1 VVSPYNLT
9 ACFGP
14 GCEWDAALVGMP
26 VVISPRVNPPT
37 GRVMAERACVVF
49 FWFRHSV
56 QCRSILAIDG
66 VGADMAPAKRERPGG
81 GSVKILVTG
90 AEGFIG
96 SHIVEGLCEAG
107 HDVTAYVLYNS
118 FGKAGWL
125 DSPGFQAKGQLQ
137 VVAGDVRDADSIQA
151 AMGGQDVVVHLAAL
165 IAIPYSYQAPR
176 SYMETNV
183 IGTMNVIEAARRVG
197 VSRVVHTSTSE
208 VYGTAQ
214 YVPIDEKHPLVGQSP
229 YSASKIGA
237 DQVAHSY
244 WSSFGVPVTT
254 VRPFNTYGP
263 RQSQR
268 AFIPS
273 VIVQMLSGVESI
285 SLGSL
290 SPTRDLTFVTD
301 TAEGFRVVAEGV
313 GGLGEVFNMGS
324 GFEISMG
331 EVVDML
337 SEISGRKVAVTED
350 PARVRPENSEVER
363 LWSDSSKIEGACGW
377 KPSHEG
383 RDGLYR
389 GLEKTYRWFRDN
401 SNEAG
406 YDAKRYVV

>member
-1 VVSPYNLT
+1 MR
-9 ACFGP
+9 F
-14 GCEWDAALVGMP
+14 
-26 VVISPRVNPPT
+26 
-37 GRVMAERACVVF
+37 
-49 FWFRHSV
+49 
-56 QCRSILAIDG
+56 
-66 VGADMAPAKRERPGG
+66 
-81 GSVKILVTG
+81 LVTG
-90 AEGFIG
+90 GEGFIG
-96 SHIVEGLCEAG
+96 SHVVQALRQEGHG
-107 HDVTAYVLYNS
+107 VTVFALYNS
-118 FGKAGWL
+118 FGQSGWL
-125 DSPGFQAKGQLQ
+125 DGNDFEPKNDIRIIS
-137 VVAGDVRDADSIQA
+137 GDVRDADSLQS
-151 AMGGQDVVVHLAAL
+151 AMGGHDIVIHLAAL

-176 SYMETNV
+176 SYIETNV
-183 IGTMNVIEAARRVG
+183 IGTMNVMEAARRAG

-214 YVPIDEKHPLVGQSP
+214 YVPIDETHPLVGQSP

-273 VIVQMLSGVESI
+273 VIVQLLSGAESI

-301 TAEGFRVVAEGV
+301 TAEGFRAVAEGTS
-313 GGLGEVFNMGS
+313 GLGEVFNLGS

-337 SEISGRKVAVTED
+337 SEISGRNVTVTED

-363 LWSDSSKIEGACGW
+363 LWSDSSKIETAFGW
-377 KPSHEG
+377 KPAHAG

-389 GLEKTYRWFRDN
+389 GLEKTYAWFRDN

-406 YDAKRYVV
+406 YDPKRYVV

>member
-1 VVSPYNLT
+1 MKVL
-9 ACFGP
+9 
-14 GCEWDAALVGMP
+14 
-26 VVISPRVNPPT
+26 I
-37 GRVMAERACVVF
+37 
-49 FWFRHSV
+49 
-56 QCRSILAIDG
+56 
-66 VGADMAPAKRERPGG
+66 
-81 GSVKILVTG
+81 TG

-96 SHIVEGLCEAG
+96 SHVSEALSATG
-107 HDVTAYVLYNS
+107 HELTLLALYNS
-118 FGKAGWL
+118 FGTAGWL
-125 DSPGFQAKGQLQ
+125 GNLGAPNQKDARVIL
-137 VVAGDVRDADSIQA
+137 GDVRDADFLQKAVEGHDI
-151 AMGGQDVVVHLAAL
+151 VIHLAAL

-176 SYMETNV
+176 SYIESNV
-183 IGTMNVIEAARRVG
+183 IGTLNVIEAARRAG

-214 YVPIDEKHPLVGQSP
+214 YVPIDERHPLVGQSP

-237 DQVAHSY
+237 DQIAHSY

-273 VIVQMLSGVESI
+273 VIVQLLSGVDSL

-290 SPTRDLTFVTD
+290 SPTRDLTFVKD
-301 TAEGFRVVAEGV
+301 TAEGFRAAAEGT
-313 GGLGEVFNMGS
+313 GGLGEVFNVGS

-331 EVVDML
+331 EVVEML
-337 SEISGRKVAVTED
+337 SEISGRKVSVTED

-363 LWSDSSKIEGACGW
+363 LWSDSSKIEKAFGW
-377 KPSHEG
+377 KPAHAG

-389 GLEKTYRWFRDN
+389 GLEQTYAWFRDN
-401 SNEAG
+401 SNKAG

>member
-1 VVSPYNLT
+1 MK
-9 ACFGP
+9 AF
-14 GCEWDAALVGMP
+14 
-26 VVISPRVNPPT
+26 I
-37 GRVMAERACVVF
+37 
-49 FWFRHSV
+49 
-56 QCRSILAIDG
+56 
-66 VGADMAPAKRERPGG
+66 
-81 GSVKILVTG
+81 TG

-96 SHIVEGLCEAG
+96 SHLTTSLLADG
-107 HDVTAYVLYNS
+107 HEVTAYTLYNS

-125 DSPGFQAKGQLQ
+125 DAEDFQARNQLQ
-137 VVAGDVRDADSIQA
+137 VIAGDIRDADSLQSAIA
-151 AMGGQDVVVHLAAL
+151 GQDVVLHLAAL

-176 SYMETNV
+176 SYFETNV
-183 IGTMNVIEAARRVG
+183 IGTMNVMEAARRTG

-273 VIVQMLSGVESI
+273 VIVQLLSGAESI

-290 SPTRDLTFVTD
+290 SPTRDLTFVSD
-301 TAEGFRVVAEGV
+301 TVEGFLAVAEGT

-337 SEISGRKVAVTED
+337 CEISGRKVAVTED

-363 LWSDSSKIEGACGW
+363 LWSDSSKIETAFGW
-377 KPSHEG
+377 KPAHAG
-383 RDGLYR
+383 LDGLYR
-389 GLEKTYRWFRDN
+389 GLDKTYAWFRDN
-401 SNEAG
+401 PNEVG

>member
-1 VVSPYNLT
+1 MKV
-9 ACFGP
+9 
-14 GCEWDAALVGMP
+14 
-26 VVISPRVNPPT
+26 
-37 GRVMAERACVVF
+37 
-49 FWFRHSV
+49 
-56 QCRSILAIDG
+56 
-66 VGADMAPAKRERPGG
+66 
-81 GSVKILVTG
+81 LVTG

-96 SHIVEGLCEAG
+96 SQIVEGLHGAG

-118 FGKAGWL
+118 FGTAGWL
-125 DSPGFQAKGQLQ
+125 DHHGFPVGEDFRVIL
-137 VVAGDVRDADSIQA
+137 GDVRDSDSLQS
-151 AMGGQDVVVHLAAL
+151 AMAGHDVVIHLAAL

-176 SYMETNV
+176 SYIETNV
-183 IGTMNVIEAARRVG
+183 IGTMNVMEAARRAG
-197 VSRVVHTSTSE
+197 VARVVHTSTSE

-273 VIVQMLSGVESI
+273 VIVQLLSGAESI

-290 SPTRDLTFVTD
+290 SPTRDLTFVAD
-301 TAEGFRVVAEGV
+301 TAEGFRAVAEGT

-331 EVVDML
+331 EVVEML

-363 LWSDSSKIEGACGW
+363 LWSDSSKIETAFGW
-377 KPSHEG
+377 KPAHAG

-389 GLEKTYRWFRDN
+389 GLEKTYAWFRDN

>member
-1 VVSPYNLT
+1 
-9 ACFGP
+9 
-14 GCEWDAALVGMP
+14 M
-26 VVISPRVNPPT
+26 
-37 GRVMAERACVVF
+37 RAF
-49 FWFRHSV
+49 
-56 QCRSILAIDG
+56 
-66 VGADMAPAKRERPGG
+66 
-81 GSVKILVTG
+81 VTG
-90 AEGFIG
+90 AEGFLG
-96 SHIVEGLCEAG
+96 SHLSSTLLAAN
-107 HDVTAYVLYNS
+107 HSVTAYSLYNS
-118 FGKAGWL
+118 FGTAGWL
-125 DSPGFQAKGQLQ
+125 DRPDFSANEQMQ
-137 VVAGDVRDADSIQA
+137 VVPGDVRDADSVQA
-151 AMGGQDVVVHLAAL
+151 AMAGHDVVIHLAAL

-176 SYMETNV
+176 SYIETNM
-183 IGTMNVIEAARRVG
+183 IGTMNVMEAARRAG
-197 VSRVVHTSTSE
+197 VPRVVHTSTSE

-268 AFIPS
+268 AFVPS
-273 VIVQMLSGVESI
+273 VIVQLLSGAESI

-301 TAEGFRVVAEGV
+301 TAEGFRAVAEGT

-331 EVVDML
+331 EVVEML
-337 SEISGRKVAVTED
+337 CEISGRKVAVTED
-350 PARVRPENSEVER
+350 PARVRPGNSEVER
-363 LWSDSSKIEGACGW
+363 LWSDSSKIESAFGW
-377 KPSHEG
+377 TPSHAG

-389 GLEKTYRWFRDN
+389 GLEKTYAWFRDN

-406 YDAKRYVV
+406 YNAKRYVV

>member
-1 VVSPYNLT
+1 MT
-9 ACFGP
+9 
-14 GCEWDAALVGMP
+14 E
-26 VVISPRVNPPT
+26 
-37 GRVMAERACVVF
+37 VF
-49 FWFRHSV
+49 
-56 QCRSILAIDG
+56 LN
-66 VGADMAPAKRERPGG
+66 
-81 GSVKILVTG
+81 
-90 AEGFIG
+90 
-96 SHIVEGLCEAG
+96 AG
-107 HDVTAYVLYNS
+107 HDVTVYALYNS
-118 FGKAGWL
+118 FGSAGWL
-125 DSPGFQAKGQLQ
+125 DHSSFNARSHARIVP
-137 VVAGDVRDADSIQA
+137 GDVRDADSVQA
-151 AMGGQDVVVHLAAL
+151 AMVGHDIVIHLAAL

-176 SYMETNV
+176 SYLETNV
-183 IGTMNVIEAARRVG
+183 MGTLNVMEAARRAG

-244 WSSFGVPVTT
+244 WSSFGLPVTT

-273 VIVQMLSGVESI
+273 VIVQLLAGAESL

-301 TAEGFRVVAEGV
+301 TAEGFRAVAEGT

-331 EVVDML
+331 EVVEML
-337 SEISGRKVAVTED
+337 SAISGRKVSVTED

-363 LWSDSSKIEGACGW
+363 LWSDSSKIQRTFDWNPDHA
-377 KPSHEG
+377 G
-383 RDGLYR
+383 RDGLYS
-389 GLEKTYRWFRDN
+389 GLEKAYAWFRDN
-401 SNEAG
+401 SNQVG
-406 YDAKRYVV
+406 YDPKRYVV

>member
-1 VVSPYNLT
+1 
-9 ACFGP
+9 
-14 GCEWDAALVGMP
+14 M
-26 VVISPRVNPPT
+26 
-37 GRVMAERACVVF
+37 
-49 FWFRHSV
+49 
-56 QCRSILAIDG
+56 G
-66 VGADMAPAKRERPGG
+66 V
-81 GSVKILVTG
+81 LVTG
-90 AEGFIG
+90 GEGFIG
-96 SHIVEGLCEAG
+96 SHLLDELSNSG

-118 FGKAGWL
+118 FGTAGLL
-125 DSPGFQAKGQLQ
+125 DQRSFLGREDIQ
-137 VVAGDVRDADSIQA
+137 VVLGDVRDADSLQS
-151 AMGGQDVVVHLAAL
+151 AMAGHDVVIHLAAL

-176 SYMETNV
+176 SYLETNV
-183 IGTMNVIEAARRVG
+183 IGTMNVMEAARRAG

-263 RQSQR
+263 GQSQR

-273 VIVQMLSGVESI
+273 VIVQLLSGAESI

-301 TAEGFRVVAEGV
+301 TAEGFRAVAEGT

-324 GFEISMG
+324 GFEIPMG
-331 EVVDML
+331 EVVGML
-337 SEISGRKVAVTED
+337 SEISGRKVGVTED

-363 LWSDSSKIEGACGW
+363 LWSDSSKIESAFGW
-377 KPSHEG
+377 KPSHAG

-389 GLEKTYRWFRDN
+389 GLEKTYAWFREN
-401 SNEAG
+401 ANEAG

>member
-1 VVSPYNLT
+1 
-9 ACFGP
+9 
-14 GCEWDAALVGMP
+14 M
-26 VVISPRVNPPT
+26 
-37 GRVMAERACVVF
+37 
-49 FWFRHSV
+49 
-56 QCRSILAIDG
+56 
-66 VGADMAPAKRERPGG
+66 
-81 GSVKILVTG
+81 TG

-96 SHIVEGLCEAG
+96 SHLVESLRAAG
-107 HDVTAYVLYNS
+107 HEVVAYILYNS
-118 FGKAGWL
+118 FGTSGWL
-125 DSPGFQAKGQLQ
+125 GRDDVATTEEIRII
-137 VVAGDVRDADSIQA
+137 AGDVRDADSLQSAFAGHDAVI
-151 AMGGQDVVVHLAAL
+151 HLGAL

-176 SYMETNV
+176 SYIETNV
-183 IGTMNVIEAARRVG
+183 IGTMNVMEAARRAG

-273 VIVQMLSGVESI
+273 VIVQLLSGVESI

-301 TAEGFRVVAEGV
+301 TAEGFRTVAEGT

-337 SEISGRKVAVTED
+337 CEISGRKVAVTED

-363 LWSDSSKIEGACGW
+363 LWSDSSKIESAFGW
-377 KPSHEG
+377 KPAHAG

-389 GLEKTYRWFRDN
+389 GLEKTYAWFRNN
-401 SNEAG
+401 SNDAG

>member
-1 VVSPYNLT
+1 MRV
-9 ACFGP
+9 F
-14 GCEWDAALVGMP
+14 
-26 VVISPRVNPPT
+26 IS
-37 GRVMAERACVVF
+37 
-49 FWFRHSV
+49 
-56 QCRSILAIDG
+56 
-66 VGADMAPAKRERPGG
+66 
-81 GSVKILVTG
+81 G

-96 SHIVEGLCEAG
+96 SHVVAELAAAGCE
-107 HDVTAYVLYNS
+107 VTAYSLYNS
-118 FGKAGWL
+118 FGTAGWL
-125 DSPGFQAKGQLQ
+125 DHPGFLDRGAIR
-137 VVAGDVRDADSIQA
+137 VVHGDVRDADSLQS
-151 AMGGQDVVVHLAAL
+151 AMAGHDVVIHLAAL

-176 SYMETNV
+176 SYIETNV
-183 IGTMNVIEAARRVG
+183 IGTLNVMEAARRAG
-197 VSRVVHTSTSE
+197 VPRVVHTSTSE
-208 VYGTAQ
+208 VYGSAQ

-237 DQVAHSY
+237 DQIAHSY

-273 VIVQMLSGVESI
+273 AIVQLLSGAETI

-301 TAEGFRVVAEGV
+301 TAEGFRAVAEGT

-331 EVVDML
+331 EVVEML
-337 SEISGRKVAVTED
+337 CEISGRKVAVTED
-350 PARVRPENSEVER
+350 PARVRPESSEVER
-363 LWSDSSKIEGACGW
+363 LWSDSSKIETAFGW
-377 KPSHEG
+377 KPAHAA

-389 GLEKTYRWFRDN
+389 GLEKTYAWFRDN

>member
-1 VVSPYNLT
+1 MKV
-9 ACFGP
+9 
-14 GCEWDAALVGMP
+14 
-26 VVISPRVNPPT
+26 
-37 GRVMAERACVVF
+37 
-49 FWFRHSV
+49 
-56 QCRSILAIDG
+56 
-66 VGADMAPAKRERPGG
+66 
-81 GSVKILVTG
+81 LVTG

-96 SHIVEGLCEAG
+96 SHVVETLLSSG
-107 HDVTAYVLYNS
+107 HGVSSYVLYNS
-118 FGKAGWL
+118 FGVAGWL
-125 DSPGFQAKGQLQ
+125 DHASFSARHDVPVTF
-137 VVAGDVRDADSIQA
+137 GDIRDADSLQA
-151 AMGGQDVVVHLAAL
+151 AMAGHDIVIHLAAL

-176 SYMETNV
+176 SYVETNV
-183 IGTMNVIEAARRVG
+183 IGSMNVMEAARRAG

-214 YVPIDEKHPLVGQSP
+214 YIPIDEKHPLVGQSP

-237 DQVAHSY
+237 DQIAHSY
-244 WSSFGVPVTT
+244 WASFGVPVTT

-273 VIVQMLSGVESI
+273 VIVQLLSGAESI

-290 SPTRDLTFVTD
+290 SPTRDLTFVAD
-301 TAEGFRVVAEGV
+301 TAAGFRAVAEGA

-331 EVVDML
+331 EVVEML
-337 SEISGRKVAVTED
+337 CEISGRKVAVTED
-350 PARVRPENSEVER
+350 PARVRPENSEVGR
-363 LWSDSSKIEGACGW
+363 LWSDSSKIETAFGW
-377 KPSHEG
+377 QPAHAG

-389 GLEKTYRWFRDN
+389 GLEKTYAWFRDN

>member
-1 VVSPYNLT
+1 LKVL
-9 ACFGP
+9 
-14 GCEWDAALVGMP
+14 
-26 VVISPRVNPPT
+26 I
-37 GRVMAERACVVF
+37 
-49 FWFRHSV
+49 
-56 QCRSILAIDG
+56 
-66 VGADMAPAKRERPGG
+66 
-81 GSVKILVTG
+81 TG

-96 SHIVEGLCEAG
+96 SHVSEALSATG
-107 HDVTAYVLYNS
+107 HELTLLALYNS
-118 FGKAGWL
+118 FGTAGWL
-125 DSPGFQAKGQLQ
+125 GNLGVPNQKDAR
-137 VVAGDVRDADSIQA
+137 VIMGDVRDADFLQKAVEGHDI
-151 AMGGQDVVVHLAAL
+151 VIHLAAL

-176 SYMETNV
+176 SYVETNV
-183 IGTMNVIEAARRVG
+183 IGTMNVMEAARRAG

-237 DQVAHSY
+237 DQIAHSY

-273 VIVQMLSGVESI
+273 VIVQLLSGADSI

-290 SPTRDLTFVTD
+290 SPTRDLTFVAD
-301 TAEGFRVVAEGV
+301 TAEGFRAAAEGT

-331 EVVDML
+331 EVVEML
-337 SEISGRKVAVTED
+337 SEISGRKVSVTED

-363 LWSDSSKIEGACGW
+363 LWSDSSKIENAFGW
-377 KPSHEG
+377 KPAHAG
-383 RDGLYR
+383 GDGLYR
-389 GLEKTYRWFRDN
+389 GLEKTYAWFRDN
-401 SNEAG
+401 SSEAG

>member
-1 VVSPYNLT
+1 
-9 ACFGP
+9 
-14 GCEWDAALVGMP
+14 M
-26 VVISPRVNPPT
+26 
-37 GRVMAERACVVF
+37 
-49 FWFRHSV
+49 
-56 QCRSILAIDG
+56 
-66 VGADMAPAKRERPGG
+66 
-81 GSVKILVTG
+81 LVTG

-96 SHIVEGLCEAG
+96 SWVVQSALDAG
-107 HDVTAYVLYNS
+107 HDVSAFVMYNS
-118 FGKAGWL
+118 FNSVGWL
-125 DSPGFQAKGQLQ
+125 DELSGDQRDRL
-137 VVAGDVRDADSIQA
+137 VVTLGDIRDADSVQVA
-151 AMGGQDVVVHLAAL
+151 VKGHDVILHLAAL

-176 SYMETNV
+176 SYIETNV
-183 IGTMNVIEAARRVG
+183 IGTLNVMEAARRAG
-197 VSRVVHTSTSE
+197 TPRVISTSTSE

-214 YVPIDEKHPLVGQSP
+214 YVPIDEKHPQAGQSP

-244 WSSFGVPVTT
+244 WSSFEVPVTT

-273 VIVQMLSGVESI
+273 VIVQLLSGAESI

-290 SPTRDLTFVTD
+290 SPTRDLTFVAD
-301 TAEGFRVVAEGV
+301 TAEGFRAVAEGE

-331 EVVDML
+331 EVVEML

-363 LWSDSSKIEGACGW
+363 LWSDSSKIESAFGW
-377 KPSHEG
+377 KPDYAG

-389 GLEKTYRWFRDN
+389 GLEKTFAWFRDN
-401 SNEAG
+401 SDQVG
-406 YDAKRYVV
+406 YDATRYVV

>member
-1 VVSPYNLT
+1 
-9 ACFGP
+9 
-14 GCEWDAALVGMP
+14 M
-26 VVISPRVNPPT
+26 
-37 GRVMAERACVVF
+37 
-49 FWFRHSV
+49 
-56 QCRSILAIDG
+56 RS
-66 VGADMAPAKRERPGG
+66 
-81 GSVKILVTG
+81 LVTG

-96 SHIVEGLCEAG
+96 SQILESLCEAG

-118 FGKAGWL
+118 FGGAGWL
-125 DSPGFQAKGQLQ
+125 DHPGFLGSGGLR
-137 VVAGDVRDADSIQA
+137 VILGDIRDADSLQT
-151 AMGGQDVVVHLAAL
+151 AMAGHDVVIHLAAL

-176 SYMETNV
+176 SYIETNV
-183 IGTMNVIEAARRVG
+183 IGTMNVVEAARRAG

-237 DQVAHSY
+237 DQIAHSY
-244 WSSFGVPVTT
+244 WASFGVPVTT

-273 VIVQMLSGVESI
+273 VIVQLLSGAESI

-301 TAEGFRVVAEGV
+301 TAEGFRAVAEGA

-331 EVVDML
+331 EVVEML
-337 SEISGRKVAVTED
+337 CEISGRKVAVAED

-363 LWSDSSKIEGACGW
+363 LWSDSSKIESAFGW
-377 KPSHEG
+377 KPSHAG

-389 GLEKTYRWFRDN
+389 GLEKTYAWFRDN

>member
-1 VVSPYNLT
+1 
-9 ACFGP
+9 
-14 GCEWDAALVGMP
+14 M
-26 VVISPRVNPPT
+26 
-37 GRVMAERACVVF
+37 
-49 FWFRHSV
+49 
-56 QCRSILAIDG
+56 
-66 VGADMAPAKRERPGG
+66 
-81 GSVKILVTG
+81 KIFVTG

-96 SHIVEGLCEAG
+96 SHLSEAFSVAG
-107 HDVTAYVLYNS
+107 HQLTLFALYNS
-118 FGKAGWL
+118 FGAAGWL
-125 DSPGFQAKGQLQ
+125 DDLGFPGNKDVR
-137 VVAGDVRDADSIQA
+137 VVPGDVRDADSLQA
-151 AMGGQDVVVHLAAL
+151 AMVGHEVVIHLAAL

-176 SYMETNV
+176 SYIETNV
-183 IGTMNVIEAARRVG
+183 IGTMNVMEAARRTGVG
-197 VSRVVHTSTSE
+197 RVVHTSTSE

-273 VIVQMLSGVESI
+273 VIVQMLSGAKSI
-285 SLGSL
+285 ALGSL

-301 TAEGFRVVAEGV
+301 TAEGFRAVAEGK

-331 EVVDML
+331 EVVEML

-350 PARVRPENSEVER
+350 SARVRPENSEVER
-363 LWSDSSKIEGACGW
+363 LLSDSSKFERAFGW
-377 KPSHEG
+377 KPTHGG

-389 GLEKTYRWFRDN
+389 GLEKTYVWFRDN
-401 SNEAG
+401 QNQVG

>member
-1 VVSPYNLT
+1 MKVFVSGGEGFVGGHLVERLT
-9 ACFGP
+9 A
-14 GCEWDAALVGMP
+14 V
-26 VVISPRVNPPT
+26 
-37 GRVMAERACVVF
+37 
-49 FWFRHSV
+49 
-56 QCRSILAIDG
+56 
-66 VGADMAPAKRERPGG
+66 
-81 GSVKILVTG
+81 
-90 AEGFIG
+90 
-96 SHIVEGLCEAG
+96 G

-118 FGKAGWL
+118 FGTAGWL
-125 DSPGFQAKGQLQ
+125 DHPGFLAREAVR
-137 VVAGDVRDADSIQA
+137 VVPGDVRDAHSLQTTMA
-151 AMGGQDVVVHLAAL
+151 GNDVVIHLAAL

-176 SYMETNV
+176 SYIETNV
-183 IGTMNVIEAARRVG
+183 IGTMNVMEAARRAG

-237 DQVAHSY
+237 DQVAHSH

-273 VIVQMLSGVESI
+273 VIVQLLSGAESI

-301 TAEGFRVVAEGV
+301 TAEGFRAVAEGT

-324 GFEISMG
+324 GFEVSMG
-331 EVVDML
+331 EVVEML
-337 SEISGRKVAVTED
+337 CEISGRKVAVAED
-350 PARVRPENSEVER
+350 PDRVRPENSEVER
-363 LWSDSSKIEGACGW
+363 LWSDSSKIESAFGW
-377 KPSHEG
+377 KPSHAG

-389 GLEKTYRWFRDN
+389 GLEKTYAWFRDN
-401 SNEAG
+401 SNEVG

>member
-1 VVSPYNLT
+1 V
-9 ACFGP
+9 
-14 GCEWDAALVGMP
+14 
-26 VVISPRVNPPT
+26 R
-37 GRVMAERACVVF
+37 
-49 FWFRHSV
+49 
-56 QCRSILAIDG
+56 
-66 VGADMAPAKRERPGG
+66 
-81 GSVKILVTG
+81 ILVTG
-90 AEGFIG
+90 SEGFVG
-96 SHIVEGLCEAG
+96 SHLVSRLLEAG
-107 HDVTAYVLYNS
+107 HDVDAYVLYNS
-118 FGKAGWL
+118 FGGAGWL
-125 DSPGFQAKGQLQ
+125 DSPGLIGRQHVQFVL
-137 VVAGDVRDADSIQA
+137 GDVRDADSLQT
-151 AMGGQDVVVHLAAL
+151 AMAGQDAVIHLAAL
-165 IAIPYSYQAPR
+165 IAIPYSYKAPR
-176 SYMETNV
+176 SYIETNV
-183 IGTMNVIEAARRVG
+183 IGTMNVMEAARRAG

-273 VIVQMLSGVESI
+273 VIVQMLSGAESI

-301 TAEGFRVVAEGV
+301 TAEGFRAVAEGT

-331 EVVDML
+331 EVVEML

-363 LWSDSSKIEGACGW
+363 LWSDSSKIENAFGW
-377 KPSHEG
+377 KPAHAG

-389 GLEKTYRWFRDN
+389 GLEKTYAWFRDN
-401 SNEAG
+401 SNQAG

>member
-1 VVSPYNLT
+1 
-9 ACFGP
+9 
-14 GCEWDAALVGMP
+14 M
-26 VVISPRVNPPT
+26 R
-37 GRVMAERACVVF
+37 
-49 FWFRHSV
+49 
-56 QCRSILAIDG
+56 
-66 VGADMAPAKRERPGG
+66 
-81 GSVKILVTG
+81 ILVTG
-90 AEGFIG
+90 SEGFVG
-96 SHIVEGLCEAG
+96 SHLVSRLLEAG
-107 HDVTAYVLYNS
+107 HQVDAYVLYNS
-118 FGKAGWL
+118 FGAAGWL
-125 DSPGFQAKGQLQ
+125 DSPGFIGREHVQ
-137 VVAGDVRDADSIQA
+137 VVLGDVRDADSLQT
-151 AMGGQDVVVHLAAL
+151 AMAGQDVVIHLAAL
-165 IAIPYSYQAPR
+165 IAIPYSYKAPR
-176 SYMETNV
+176 SYIETNV
-183 IGTMNVIEAARRVG
+183 IGTMNVMEAARRAG

-208 VYGTAQ
+208 VYGSAQ

-237 DQVAHSY
+237 DQIAHSY

-273 VIVQMLSGVESI
+273 VVVQLLSGATSI

-301 TAEGFRVVAEGV
+301 TAEGFRAVAERT

-324 GFEISMG
+324 GFEISMA
-331 EVVDML
+331 EVVEML
-337 SEISGRKVAVTED
+337 CEISGRKVAVTED

-363 LWSDSSKIEGACGW
+363 LWSDSSKIESAFGW
-377 KPSHEG
+377 KPAHAG

-389 GLEKTYRWFRDN
+389 GLEKTYAWFRDN

-406 YDAKRYVV
+406 YDATRYVV

>member
-1 VVSPYNLT
+1 
-9 ACFGP
+9 
-14 GCEWDAALVGMP
+14 M
-26 VVISPRVNPPT
+26 
-37 GRVMAERACVVF
+37 
-49 FWFRHSV
+49 
-56 QCRSILAIDG
+56 G
-66 VGADMAPAKRERPGG
+66 V
-81 GSVKILVTG
+81 LVTG
-90 AEGFIG
+90 GEGFIG
-96 SHIVEGLCEAG
+96 SHLLEELSNSG

-118 FGKAGWL
+118 FGTAGLL
-125 DSPGFQAKGQLQ
+125 DQRSFLGREDIQ
-137 VVAGDVRDADSIQA
+137 VVLGDVRDSDSLQS
-151 AMGGQDVVVHLAAL
+151 AMAGHDVVIHLAAL

-176 SYMETNV
+176 SYLETNV
-183 IGTMNVIEAARRVG
+183 IGTMNVMEAARRAG

-263 RQSQR
+263 GQSQR

-273 VIVQMLSGVESI
+273 VIVQLLSGAESI

-301 TAEGFRVVAEGV
+301 TAEGFRAVAEGT
-313 GGLGEVFNMGS
+313 GGLGEVFNLGS

-331 EVVDML
+331 EVVGML
-337 SEISGRKVAVTED
+337 SEISGRKVAVMED

-363 LWSDSSKIEGACGW
+363 LWSDSSKIESAFGW
-377 KPSHEG
+377 KPSHAG

-389 GLEKTYRWFRDN
+389 GLEKTYAWFRDN
-401 SNEAG
+401 STEAG

>member
-1 VVSPYNLT
+1 
-9 ACFGP
+9 
-14 GCEWDAALVGMP
+14 MK
-26 VVISPRVNPPT
+26 
-37 GRVMAERACVVF
+37 VF
-49 FWFRHSV
+49 
-56 QCRSILAIDG
+56 
-66 VGADMAPAKRERPGG
+66 M
-81 GSVKILVTG
+81 TG

-96 SHIVEGLCEAG
+96 SHVAASFLSAG
-107 HDVTAYVLYNS
+107 HELTAYVLYSS
-118 FGKAGWL
+118 FGTSGWL
-125 DSPGFQAKGQLQ
+125 DANDFPVK
-137 VVAGDVRDADSIQA
+137 VPIPIVHGDVRDSDSLQT
-151 AMGGQDVVVHLAAL
+151 AMAGHDVVIHLAAL

-176 SYMETNV
+176 SYIETNV
-183 IGTMNVIEAARRVG
+183 IGTMNVMEAARRAG

-229 YSASKIGA
+229 YSASKVGA

-273 VIVQMLSGVESI
+273 VIVQLLSGAESI

-290 SPTRDLTFVTD
+290 SPTRDLTFVAD
-301 TAEGFRVVAEGV
+301 TAEGFRAVAEGA

-324 GFEISMG
+324 GFEVSMG
-331 EVVDML
+331 EVVEIL
-337 SEISGRKVAVTED
+337 SDISGRKVALTED

-363 LWSDSSKIEGACGW
+363 LWSDSSKIERAFGW
-377 KPSHEG
+377 KPAHPG

-389 GLEKTYRWFRDN
+389 GLEKTYAWFRDN
-401 SNEAG
+401 SDAAG

>member
-1 VVSPYNLT
+1 
-9 ACFGP
+9 
-14 GCEWDAALVGMP
+14 M
-26 VVISPRVNPPT
+26 
-37 GRVMAERACVVF
+37 
-49 FWFRHSV
+49 
-56 QCRSILAIDG
+56 
-66 VGADMAPAKRERPGG
+66 
-81 GSVKILVTG
+81 KILVLG
-90 AEGFIG
+90 ADGFIG
-96 SHIVEGLCEAG
+96 SHVAESLAG
-107 HDVTAYVLYNS
+107 HGHAVTAGTLYNS
-118 FGKAGWL
+118 FGVAGWL
-125 DSPGFQAKGQLQ
+125 DALDFGSKSRIQI
-137 VVAGDVRDADSIQA
+137 VSGDVRDADWLQA
-151 AMGGQDVVVHLAAL
+151 AVAGHEIVLHLAAL

-176 SYMETNV
+176 SYIETNV
-183 IGTMNVIEAARRVG
+183 IGTMNVMEAARRAG
-197 VSRVVHTSTSE
+197 VARVVHTSTSE

-273 VIVQMLSGVESI
+273 VIVQLLSGAESI

-301 TAEGFRVVAEGV
+301 TAEGFRAVAEGT

-337 SEISGRKVAVTED
+337 SEISGRKVAVRED

-363 LWSDSSKIEGACGW
+363 LWSDSSKIEKAFGW
-377 KPSHEG
+377 KPAHGG

-389 GLEKTYRWFRDN
+389 GLEKTYAWFRDN

>member
-1 VVSPYNLT
+1 
-9 ACFGP
+9 
-14 GCEWDAALVGMP
+14 MK
-26 VVISPRVNPPT
+26 
-37 GRVMAERACVVF
+37 F
-49 FWFRHSV
+49 F
-56 QCRSILAIDG
+56 
-66 VGADMAPAKRERPGG
+66 
-81 GSVKILVTG
+81 VTG

-96 SHIVEGLCEAG
+96 SRLGETLSDSGSE
-107 HDVTAYVLYNS
+107 VTAYVLYNS
-118 FGKAGWL
+118 LGTAGWL
-125 DSPGFQAKGQLQ
+125 DHCDSSAKQRMR
-137 VVAGDVRDADSIQA
+137 VVAGDVRDTDSLQS
-151 AMGGQDVVVHLAAL
+151 AMAGHDVVIHLAAL

-176 SYMETNV
+176 SYIETNV
-183 IGTMNVIEAARRVG
+183 IGTMNVMEAARRAG
-197 VSRVVHTSTSE
+197 VARVVHTSTSE

-273 VIVQMLSGVESI
+273 VIVQLLSGAESI

-301 TAEGFRVVAEGV
+301 TAEGFRAVAEGT

-363 LWSDSSKIEGACGW
+363 LWSDSSKIEEAFGW
-377 KPSHEG
+377 KPAHAG

-389 GLEKTYRWFRDN
+389 GLEKTYAWFRDN

>member
-1 VVSPYNLT
+1 MKVFVS
-9 ACFGP
+9 
-14 GCEWDAALVGMP
+14 
-26 VVISPRVNPPT
+26 
-37 GRVMAERACVVF
+37 
-49 FWFRHSV
+49 
-56 QCRSILAIDG
+56 
-66 VGADMAPAKRERPGG
+66 GG
-81 GSVKILVTG
+81 
-90 AEGFIG
+90 EGFVG
-96 SHIVEGLCEAG
+96 GHLVERLIAVG

-118 FGKAGWL
+118 FGTAGWL
-125 DSPGFQAKGQLQ
+125 DHPGFLAREAVR
-137 VVAGDVRDADSIQA
+137 VVPGDVRDAHSLQTTMA
-151 AMGGQDVVVHLAAL
+151 GNDVVIHLAAL

-176 SYMETNV
+176 SYIETNV
-183 IGTMNVIEAARRVG
+183 IGTMNVMEAARRAG

-237 DQVAHSY
+237 DQVAHSH

-273 VIVQMLSGVESI
+273 VIVQLLSGAESI

-301 TAEGFRVVAEGV
+301 TAEGFRAVAEGT

-324 GFEISMG
+324 GFEVSMG
-331 EVVDML
+331 EVVEML
-337 SEISGRKVAVTED
+337 CEISGRKVAVTED
-350 PARVRPENSEVER
+350 PARVRPESSEVER
-363 LWSDSSKIEGACGW
+363 LWSDSAKFESAFGW
-377 KPSHEG
+377 KPAHAG

-389 GLEKTYRWFRDN
+389 GLEKTYAWFRDN

>member
-1 VVSPYNLT
+1 MRL
-9 ACFGP
+9 
-14 GCEWDAALVGMP
+14 
-26 VVISPRVNPPT
+26 
-37 GRVMAERACVVF
+37 
-49 FWFRHSV
+49 
-56 QCRSILAIDG
+56 
-66 VGADMAPAKRERPGG
+66 
-81 GSVKILVTG
+81 LVTG

-96 SHIVEGLCEAG
+96 SHLGEHLSAAG
-107 HDVTAYVLYNS
+107 HEVTAYILYNS
-118 FGKAGWL
+118 FGTAGWL
-125 DSPGFQAKGQLQ
+125 DAKD
-137 VVAGDVRDADSIQA
+137 VAAKAKIHVIAGDVRDADSLQNA
-151 AMGGQDVVVHLAAL
+151 VAGHDVVIHLAAL
-165 IAIPYSYQAPR
+165 IAIPYSYEAPR
-176 SYMETNV
+176 SYIETNV
-183 IGTMNVIEAARRVG
+183 IGTMNVMEAARRAG
-197 VSRVVHTSTSE
+197 VARVVHTSTSE

-273 VIVQMLSGVESI
+273 VIVQMLSGAESI

-301 TAEGFRVVAEGV
+301 TAEGFRAVAEGT

-324 GFEISMG
+324 GFEISMA
-331 EVVDML
+331 EVVEML
-337 SEISGRKVAVTED
+337 SEISGRKIRVTED

-363 LWSDSSKIEGACGW
+363 LWSDSSKIEAAFGW
-377 KPSHEG
+377 KPSHAG

-389 GLEKTYRWFRDN
+389 GLEKTYAWFRDN
-401 SNEAG
+401 SDEPG
-406 YDAKRYVV
+406 YDPKRYVV